1 VRKRPQPKVAAAKQK
16 ADAAESKSKP
26 ATSRSRSAVLLRAVE
41 AQQAAHELLDQLGVA
56 KLPQQLLSNLSAV
69 EIQLIK
75 RVTNLLD
82 QLRIAAVANQKIQR
96 TITQQHW
103 EEYQAELNASTAQ
116 DVLLQ
121 TGIPDQLRCYGEHVA
136 KADKINA
143 LANAA
148 AGRNSYKSAA
158 AAKKLR
164 YKSESIYEAAAF
176 YLQDQLEHT
185 DGETEMRIRAWLDR
199 DFDNSTSGTIS
210 PDCVGIARIRGT
222 ASEHCLDK
230 SKKSTAEKKQWLHE
244 LQQIAV
250 TAQLQTL
257 IYKNDE
263 PTASITFDRDKI
275 LKRLD
280 IRKLHPERD

>member
-1 VRKRPQPKVAAAKQK
+1 VQKRPQPKAAAVKQK
-16 ADAAESKSKP
+16 TDSALQISKTAA
-26 ATSRSRSAVLLRAVE
+26 SRSRSAVLLRAVE
-41 AQQAAHELLDQLGVA
+41 AQQSAHELLDQLGVA

-75 RVTNLLD
+75 RVTKLLD
-82 QLRIAAVANQKIQR
+82 QLRITAVANQKIQR
-96 TITQQHW
+96 TITQQRW
-103 EEYQAELNASTAQ
+103 EDYQAELSASTAQ

-121 TGIPDQLRCYGEHVA
+121 GGIPDQLRYYGEHVA

-143 LANAA
+143 LADAA
-148 AGRNSYKSAA
+148 AGRNSYKSSA

-164 YKSESIYEAAAF
+164 NKAESIYEAAAF
-176 YLQDQLEHT
+176 YLQDQLEII

-222 ASEHCLDK
+222 ASEHCLDR
-230 SKKSTAEKKQWLHE
+230 SKKSTAEKKQRLHE
-244 LQQIAV
+244 LQLRAV
-250 TAQLQTL
+250 TVQLQTL

-263 PTASITFDRDKI
+263 PTASIIFDRDKI